1 MKTNQSLFSPHFQA
15 SREKAGDN
23 ENTMT
28 MPAFRV
34 GKSFFTRTLASTFKG
49 CDDSGATNIHRVG
62 K

>member
-1 MKTNQSLFSPHFQA
+1 MKTNQSLFSPHFQS

-34 GKSFFTRTLASTFKG
+34 GKSFLPAPSRAHLRVVMIQAS
-49 CDDSGATNIHRVG
+49 NIG